1 MTWIKKTRQ
10 WIEPKNPRAATAEPA
25 AAPAPGELMLQSL
38 LAEELKTKQNFNA
51 WEVATTMGVTKRTVE
66 RYVDSGRL
74 KGIRLPGKHIRI
86 TRAAWIEFLLQ
97 YNPPHP
103 QA

>member
-1 MTWIKKTRQ
+1 MTWIKKTRG
-10 WIEPKNPRAATAEPA
+10 WIEPKAARATPA
-25 AAPAPGELMLQSL
+25 VPAQPSPGEQLLVSL
-38 LAEELKTKQNFNA
+38 LADDLKGKQNFNA

-97 YNPPHP
+97 YNPQTPP
-103 QA
+103 A